1 MSFDRKL
8 ESYNLS
14 IFFYLNIWQRR
25 DSQCFTCHLM
35 ASLNEY
41 VNVAFS
47 LRISS
52 CEIENN
58 YKREPLGQLMLYYL
72 SRSYQNMHT
81 VIQNK
86 GIYTQSSL
94 IYIIYEKYVL
104 KERKYFILFILIF
117 SLKCRNY
124 FVKQMINVIIMNV
137 IGKEYIKE
145 A

>member
-1 MSFDRKL
+1 
-8 ESYNLS
+8 
-14 IFFYLNIWQRR
+14 
-25 DSQCFTCHLM
+25 M

-94 IYIIYEKYVL
+94 ICIIYEKYVL

-117 SLKCRNY
+117 SLKYRNY
-124 FVKQMINVIIMNV
+124 FKLSR
-137 IGKEYIKE
+137 
-145 A
+145 

>member
-1 MSFDRKL
+1 
-8 ESYNLS
+8 
-14 IFFYLNIWQRR
+14 
-25 DSQCFTCHLM
+25 M

-47 LRISS
+47 LQISS

-72 SRSYQNMHT
+72 SKSYQNMHT

-117 SLKCRNY
+117 SLKYRNY
-124 FVKQMINVIIMNV
+124 FKLSR
-137 IGKEYIKE
+137 
-145 A
+145 